1 VFDPFPLVDVDIEV
15 RMRSVPRRVSQQPA
29 GKELDW
35 AYQGGYVRTKV
46 TVLDGHTMVVLEP

>member
-1 VFDPFPLVDVDIEV
+1 
-15 RMRSVPRRVSQQPA
+15 MRSVPRRVSQQPA

-35 AYQGGYVRTKV
+35 AYQGGYVTTKV